1 MGTKLN
7 LSGVV
12 SESIVD
18 GPGIRMTIFTQGCP
32 HHCKGCHNPET
43 WAFEPRHSG
52 DVDKILSI
60 AVKNKILQGMTF
72 SGGEPFCQAAEL
84 AELAQKCR
92 ENGLNVMSY
101 SGYTFEELVAG
112 SREKPEWMELL
123 KNLDYL
129 VDGPYIEEQRSL
141 MLLFRGSK
149 NQRFLD
155 VPESLK
161 QGKAVPVNEETLY
174 DGTKTREPRVP
185 NPPI

>member
-52 DVDKILSI
+52 DVDKILAI
-60 AVKNKILQGMTF
+60 ALKNPILQGLTF
-72 SGGEPFCQAAEL
+72 SGGEPFCQAEAL
-84 AELAQKCR
+84 AELALKARQ
-92 ENGLNVMSY
+92 NGLNVMSY
-101 SGYTFEELVAG
+101 SGYTFEELLAG
-112 SREKPEWMELL
+112 SDEKPEWRRLL
-123 KNLDYL
+123 ENLDFL
-129 VDGPYIEEQRSL
+129 VDGPFILEQRSL

-155 VPESLK
+155 VPESLR
-161 QGKAVPVNEETLY
+161 QGKAVSVNEDTLY
-174 DGTKTREPRVP
+174 DGTRTRG
-185 NPPI
+185 

>member
-43 WAFEPRHSG
+43 WPFEPRHPG
-52 DVDKILSI
+52 DIDKILAI
-60 AVKNKILQGMTF
+60 AVKNPILQGLTF
-72 SGGEPFCQAAEL
+72 SGGEPFCQAEAL
-84 AELAQKCR
+84 AELAQKCH

-101 SGYTFEELVAG
+101 SGYTFEELLAG
-112 SREKPEWMELL
+112 SDEKPEWRHLL
-123 KNLDYL
+123 ENLDYL
-129 VDGPYIEEQRSL
+129 VDGPFILEERSL

-155 VPESLK
+155 VPESLR
-161 QGKAVPVNEETLY
+161 QGKAVSVDEGTLY
-174 DGTKTREPRVP
+174 DGTRTRQ
-185 NPPI
+185 

>member
-43 WAFEPRHSG
+43 WAFEPKHPG
-52 DVDKILSI
+52 DVDKILNI
-60 AVKNKILQGMTF
+60 AVSNPILQGMTF
-72 SGGEPFCQAAEL
+72 SGGEPFCQAEGLAEL
-84 AELAQKCR
+84 AEKCH
-92 ENGLNVMSY
+92 EHGLNVMSY
-101 SGYTFEELVAG
+101 TGYTFEELLAG
-112 SREKPEWMELL
+112 EKKHPEWIRLL

-129 VDGPYIEEQRSL
+129 VDGPFILEERSL

-155 VPESLK
+155 VPESLR
-161 QGKAVPVNEETLY
+161 QGKAVSVDEDTLY
-174 DGTKTREPRVP
+174 EGTKTRDQS
-185 NPPI
+185 

>member
-43 WAFEPRHSG
+43 WPFEKRHSG
-52 DVDKILSI
+52 DVDKILNV
-60 AVKNKILQGMTF
+60 AVKNPILQGITF
-72 SGGEPFCQAAEL
+72 SGGEPFCQAEALSEL
-84 AELAQKCR
+84 AEKCR

-101 SGYTFEELVAG
+101 TGYTFEELLEG
-112 SREKPEWMELL
+112 GKEHPEWIKLL
-123 KNLDYL
+123 KNCDYL
-129 VDGPYIEEQRSL
+129 VDGRFEIEQRSL
-141 MLLFRGSK
+141 VLLFRGSK

-155 VPESLK
+155 VQKSLK
-161 QGKAVPVNEETLY
+161 AGKAVSVDEENLY
-174 DGTKTREPRVP
+174 NGTKTRQ
-185 NPPI
+185 

>member
-43 WAFEPRHSG
+43 WAFEPRHPG
-52 DVDKILSI
+52 DVDKILKVAMS
-60 AVKNKILQGMTF
+60 NPILQGLTF
-72 SGGEPFCQAAEL
+72 SGGEPFCQAEAL
-84 AELAQKCR
+84 AELAVKCH

-101 SGYTFEELVAG
+101 TGYTFEELIAG
-112 SREKPEWMELL
+112 KDEHPEWIHLL
-123 KNLDYL
+123 ENCDYL
-129 VDGPYIEEQRSL
+129 VDGKFELDKRSL
-141 MLLFRGSK
+141 VLLFRGSK

-155 VPESLK
+155 VKKSLEA
-161 QGKAVPVNEETLY
+161 GKAICVDEENLY
-174 DGTKTREPRVP
+174 KGTKTRNV
-185 NPPI
+185 

>member
-43 WAFEPRHSG
+43 WPFEPRHSG
-52 DVDKILSI
+52 DVDKILAV

-84 AELAQKCR
+84 AELAQKCH

-174 DGTKTREPRVP
+174 DGTKTRD
-185 NPPI
+185 